1 LITKNA
7 NIHALVALCIT
18 GK

>member
-1 LITKNA
+1 MTKNA

-18 GK
+18 GE